1 MSRKPAVTI
10 SRLDLERIEAL
21 LDRMPPAQ
29 AAAHAALRE
38 ELDRATVLEP
48 AEMPGNVVTMNS
60 TVRFTDEE
68 GGVPLTMTLVYP
80 NAAGKPGTVSILAPV
95 GSALLG
101 LAKGKHIDWPTP
113 DGRKR
118 RLKVLEIAYQPE
130 AAGHFHR

>member
-1 MSRKPAVTI
+1 MSRKPAITI

-21 LDRMPPAQ
+21 LDRLPPTQ
-29 AAAHAALRE
+29 AAAIAGLRE

-48 AEMPGNVVTMNS
+48 SEMPRNVVTMNS
-60 TVRFTDEE
+60 TVSFTGEE
-68 GGVPLTMTLVYP
+68 GGAPQQLTLVYP

-113 DGRKR
+113 DGRTR
-118 RLKVLEIAYQPE
+118 RLTVLSIDYQPE
-130 AAGHFHR
+130 AAGDLHR

>member
-118 RLKVLEIAYQPE
+118 RLTVLSVEHQPE
-130 AAGHFHR
+130 AAGHLHH

>member
-10 SRLDLERIEAL
+10 SRVDLEHIEAL

-29 AAAHAALRE
+29 AGAHAGLRE

-68 GGVPLTMTLVYP
+68 GGVPLTLTLVYP

-118 RLKVLEIAYQPE
+118 RLTVLSVEHPPE
-130 AAGHFHR
+130 AAGHPHR

>member
-1 MSRKPAVTI
+1 MSRKPAITV

-48 AEMPGNVVTMNS
+48 TEMPRNVVTMNS
-60 TVRFTDEE
+60 TVSFTDEE
-68 GGVPLTMTLVYP
+68 GAAPLQMTLVYP
-80 NAAGKPGTVSILAPV
+80 NAAGKHGTVSILAPV

-118 RLKVLEIAYQPE
+118 RLTVLSIDYQPE
-130 AAGHFHR
+130 AAGDLHR